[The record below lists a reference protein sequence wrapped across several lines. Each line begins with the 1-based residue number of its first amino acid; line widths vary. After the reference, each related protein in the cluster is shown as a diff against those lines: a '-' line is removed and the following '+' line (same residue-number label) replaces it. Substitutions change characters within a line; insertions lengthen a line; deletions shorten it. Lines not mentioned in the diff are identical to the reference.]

1 MGAAALP
8 PAPPPPIRGAGA
20 FGFVTGFVR
29 DMTRYRELQTQ
40 VDRLLSEQDAMAR
53 NLERMEKEKSV
64 Y

>member
-8 PAPPPPIRGAGA
+8 PAPPPPVRGAGA

-29 DMTRYRELQTQ
+29 DMAQYRELQTQ
-40 VDRLLSEQDAMAR
+40 VDQLLAEQDAMAR
-53 NLERMEKEKSV
+53 NLERMEKEKNA

>member
-8 PAPPPPIRGAGA
+8 PAPPPPVRGAGA

-29 DMTRYRELQTQ
+29 DMTRYRELQNQ
-40 VDRLLSEQDAMAR
+40 IDLLLSEQDATAR
-53 NLERMEKEKSV
+53 NLERMEKEKSA

>member
-8 PAPPPPIRGAGA
+8 PAPPPPIRGSGA

-29 DMTRYRELQTQ
+29 DMARYRELQTQ
-40 VDRLLSEQDAMAR
+40 VDRLLAEQDAMAR
-53 NLERMEKEKSV
+53 NLERMEKEKSE

>member
-1 MGAAALP
+1 
-8 PAPPPPIRGAGA
+8 
-20 FGFVTGFVR
+20 
-29 DMTRYRELQTQ
+29 MTRYRELQTQ